1 MRVLIDGQPVDP
13 EAASISVFDWGL
25 QRGDGLFE
33 VVRSYGGKIFALEA
47 HLDRL
52 EAGAEKL
59 QLPLPPREDMA
70 DWLIAVA
77 EDGGDCRVRLVV
89 TRGGDLPDIDA
100 PGRCIV
106 AWEHMSE
113 PSTGLR
119 LLPVEAP
126 WHSGGVD
133 WDLTGAKVISYAP
146 NMSAT
151 RRANNAGFDDALL
164 ISRDGWMLEGPTWT
178 IAWFIDGVFETPGMD
193 LGILASVTRAEVLE
207 TAADIGLTVVEGRW
221 TLDRLDDAAE
231 VVVLST
237 LKEVAPV
244 VAVGDR
250 EFTPGEGTSRLAG
263 AFSDRVAASLR

>member
-1 MRVLIDGQPVDP
+1 MRVLIDGQPEDP

-33 VVRSYGGKIFALEA
+33 VFRSYGGTIFALDA

-52 EAGAEKL
+52 EEGAKKL
-59 QLPLPPREDMA
+59 QLPLPARSDMTE
-70 DWLIAVA
+70 WLEAVA
-77 EDGGDCRVRLVV
+77 ADGGDCRVRLVV
-89 TRGGDLPDIDA
+89 TRGGDLPDIEA

-106 AWEHMSE
+106 VWEHMSE
-113 PSTGLR
+113 PSSGLR
-119 LLPVEAP
+119 VLPVAAP
-126 WHSGGVD
+126 WHSGGTE

-151 RRANNAGFDDALL
+151 RRAKNAGFDDALL
-164 ISRDGWMLEGPTWT
+164 ISRDDWVLEGPTWT
-178 IAWFIDGVFETPGMD
+178 IAWFTDSGLETPAMD
-193 LGILASVTRAEVLE
+193 LGILASVTRSEVLE

-221 TLDRLDDAAE
+221 TLERLDAAHE
-231 VVVLST
+231 VVALST

-250 EFTPGEGTSRLAG
+250 TFSPSGATARLAD
-263 AFSDRVAASLR
+263 AFSDRVMASL

>member
-33 VVRSYGGKIFALEA
+33 VFRSYAGTIFALDA

-59 QLPLPPREDMA
+59 QLPLPSRADMA
-70 DWLIAVA
+70 EWLAAVA
-77 EDGGDCRVRLVV
+77 ADGGDCRVRLVV
-89 TRGGDLPDIDA
+89 TRGGDLPDIEA
-100 PGRCIV
+100 PSRCIV

-113 PSTGLR
+113 PTSGLR
-119 LLPVEAP
+119 LLPVAAP
-126 WHSGGVD
+126 WHSGGTD

-151 RRANNAGFDDALL
+151 RRAKNAGFDDALL
-164 ISRDGWMLEGPTWT
+164 IARDGWMLEGPTWT
-178 IAWFIDGVFETPGMD
+178 IAWFIDGVLETPAMD
-193 LGILASVTRAEVLE
+193 LGILASVTRSEVLE

-221 TLDRLDDAAE
+221 TLDRLEAARE
-231 VVVLST
+231 VVALST

-250 EFTPGEGTSRLAG
+250 TFQPGDATADLAQ
-263 AFSDRVAASLR
+263 AFSERVAASL

>member
-33 VVRSYGGKIFALEA
+33 VVRSYDGTIFALDA

-59 QLPLPPREDMA
+59 QLPLPSRDDMA
-70 DWLIAVA
+70 AWLQAVA
-77 EDGGDCRVRLVV
+77 ADGGDCRVRLIM
-89 TRGGDLPDIDA
+89 TRGGDLPDIEA

-106 AWEHMSE
+106 AWEHMAE
-113 PSTGLR
+113 PTTGLR
-119 LLPVEAP
+119 IAPVPAP

-151 RRANNAGFDDALL
+151 RRAKNAGFDDALL
-164 ISRDGWMLEGPTWT
+164 ISRDGWVLEGPTWT
-178 IAWFIDGVFETPGMD
+178 IAWFIDGTLETPEMA

-207 TAADIGLTVVEGRW
+207 TASDIGLKVVEGRW
-221 TLDRLDDAAE
+221 SLDRFDGAVE
-231 VVVLST
+231 VVALST

-244 VAVGDR
+244 VAVGER
-250 EFTPGEGTSRLAG
+250 TFTPGEQTARLAR
-263 AFSDRVAASLR
+263 AFSDRVAASL